1 MSLRVVAAEAYA
13 RIVLP
18 ETAPLWA
25 GKRNLETYVT
35 NSLEIAR
42 SRFGRRHYRTMG
54 VFEGKRL
61 VSSFKRYDRSVERDG
76 HRLRAFGIGAV
87 FTPQPFRKRGYATA
101 MLGEAL
107 DVARAEGYD
116 IAYLFSDVR
125 PQFYAAIGFA
135 EVPSRSIVLRADT
148 LADSRLTLK
157 ALTEADWN
165 RVSRC
170 FTLCAGG
177 GTIFERTPLI
187 WTWIR
192 MRMRQGSEHQAGQQ
206 TNLAVRRGRGLAAYV
221 LGVRLPESDTYVVD
235 EYGYA
240 DEAAALTIP
249 ALLRAAAGDLR
260 RVAGWLPPVRARDV
274 VPKGAVRK
282 RRTAI
287 FMAAP
292 LSSKGARLLAALA
305 QKGNADPCWAT
316 DHI

>member
-1 MSLRVVAAEAYA
+1 MSLRIVAAETYA

-25 GKRNLETYVT
+25 GKRDLETYVA

-42 SRFGRRHYRTMG
+42 SGFGRRHYRTMG
-54 VFEGKRL
+54 IVEGKRL
-61 VSSFKRYDRSVERDG
+61 VSSFKRYDRCMERDG
-76 HRLRAFGIGAV
+76 QRLRAFGIGAV
-87 FTPQPFRKRGYATA
+87 FTPQPFRRRGYATA

-116 IAYLFSDVR
+116 LAYLFSDVH
-125 PQFYAAIGFA
+125 PQFYTDLGFTQ
-135 EVPSRSIVLRADT
+135 VPSRSIVLRADA
-148 LADSRLTLK
+148 LADKRLTLK

-192 MRMRQGSEHQAGQQ
+192 MRMRQGWEHQAGQE
-206 TNLAVRRGRGLAAYV
+206 TNLAVRRGHGIAAYV
-221 LGVRLPESDTYVVD
+221 LGVRLPERDTYVVD

-240 DEAAALTIP
+240 DEDAALTIP

-260 RVAGWLPPVRARDV
+260 RVAGWLPPIRARDL
-274 VPKGAVRK
+274 VPKGSVRK

-287 FMAAP
+287 FMLAP
-292 LSSKGARLLAALA
+292 LSSKGARLPTALA
-305 QKGNADPCWAT
+305 QKGRADPCWAT